1 MSLFGETQTLTYG
14 SAPNQIQVTLTNDNF
29 LPSDGEGHLPQLG
42 YDRHEDPAHLLTLAR
57 TAMGAPRLARPV
69 YKPFQ
74 VMSWRLKLDQPQLL
88 ALWGTWKRQQSEQL
102 PVIIIDQRLAM
113 LESTPRVRA
122 KIGTVP
128 GVTAPAGCEVF
139 WPQMTAL
146 LLVNEDW
153 EMLYNCTQT
162 IGSATFSMSATEMFF
177 LAPATYDIA

>member
-1 MSLFGETQTLTYG
+1 MSLFGTTQTLTYG
-14 SAPNQIQVTLTNDNF
+14 SSPSQIQVVLTNKNF
-29 LPSDGEGHLPQLG
+29 APGSGEGHLPQLG
-42 YDRHEDPAHLLTLAR
+42 YDRHDDQAHLLTLAR

-74 VMSWRLKLDQPQLL
+74 IMSWRLKLDQTQLL
-88 ALWGTWKRQQSEQL
+88 ALWGMWKRQQSEQL
-102 PVIIIDQRLAM
+102 PVIVTDQRLAM

-128 GVTAPAGCEVF
+128 GVTAPAGCTVF

-153 EMLYNCTQT
+153 EMLYNCALTT
-162 IGSATFSMSATEMFF
+162 GSAILNMSATEMYF
-177 LAPATYDIA
+177 LTPATYDIA